1 MNTRAFWIQWWALVV
16 FTVGHYIAGQTD
28 RATFFLVLLV
38 WTWMLRVKTLEED
51 RRG

>member
-1 MNTRAFWIQWWALVV
+1 MSTRAFWIQWWVLIALT
-16 FTVGHYIAGQTD
+16 FITYIAGQVD

-38 WTWMLRVKTLEED
+38 WTWMLRVQTLEED